1 MDISVLAVAA
11 ETATTGNNN
20 EGFTAIAR
28 GLVYGLAAIG
38 PGIGIGYLVGQTVQ
52 AIARQP
58 EAAGQLR
65 TTMFIGIALVEA
77 LAIFGLALS
86 FIVAG

>member
-1 MDISVLAVAA
+1 MDISVLAQAA
-11 ETATTGNNN
+11 ETTANNN
-20 EGFTAIAR
+20 EGLTAIAR

-52 AIARQP
+52 SIARQP

-77 LAIFGLALS
+77 LAIFGLALA

>member
-1 MDISVLAVAA
+1 MSPVVHAAATLAA
-11 ETATTGNNN
+11 EKNNFQVI
-20 EGFTAIAR
+20 GR
-28 GLVYGLAAIG
+28 GIV
-38 PGIGIGYLVGQTVQ
+38 YLVGQTVQ

-77 LAIFGLALS
+77 LAIFGLALA
-86 FIVAG
+86 FIIS

>member
-1 MDISVLAVAA
+1 MSPVAHAVTLAA
-11 ETATTGNNN
+11 ETNNFQVI
-20 EGFTAIAR
+20 GR
-28 GLVYGLAAIG
+28 GIVYGFAAIG

-77 LAIFGLALS
+77 LAIFGLALA
-86 FIVAG
+86 FIIK